1 MKTVKYS
8 AFGFFLALCVTSCT
22 LETTTGSRVDIKS
35 KQPPAYADS
44 CIVYNGQTYCG
55 REQGGNGT
63 VLNDSE
69 KMHISSPKVNNFKA
83 DGFFTLQGSIT
94 NPSVY
99 NYALLRVQ
107 KDGTDLQ
114 SKYFPRGNFS
124 QTIWL
129 PFGKGLYTV
138 TVYELAT
145 ISSNLSGEGNIN
157 GVGIASDAKIYT
169 FKIENTRDEDGC
181 FLYPSYFVQSDN
193 DAIRECAK
201 ELTAGKES
209 DEEKIKA
216 IYDFV
221 CREYR
226 YDKSSLLEGM
236 YNKQDAISVF
246 RRGTCVCEGYVS
258 ITAALLRSIGIR
270 AQCVIGCGIHPQSL
284 QKESHAWLYA
294 ECSRNSI
301 KKYRMLDATWDD
313 GEISDKQGNFIE
325 EADPRHEY
333 FLLDIEANEHNWQAS
348 HKSGVDTTGN
358 PLPDYDGK
366 YEGTRPGR

>member
-1 MKTVKYS
+1 MIKYS
-8 AFGFFLALCVTSCT
+8 VLSFFLALFVASCT
-22 LETTTGSRVDIKS
+22 LGTANSSDTNTNLKHA
-35 KQPPAYADS
+35 PAYADS
-44 CIVYNGQTYCG
+44 YIVYNGQIYRG
-55 REQGGNGT
+55 REQGGDGT

-69 KMHISSPKVNNFKA
+69 KIHISSPSVTGFKA
-83 DGFFTLQGSIT
+83 DGFFTLQGAIT

-114 SKYFPRGNFS
+114 TKYFPRGNFL

-129 PFGKGLYTV
+129 PFWKGRYTV

-145 ISSNLSGEGNIN
+145 ISVNLSGEGNIN
-157 GVGIASDAKIYT
+157 GVGIASDAKTYT

-193 DAIRECAK
+193 NTIREYAE
-201 ELTAGKES
+201 ELTAGKTE

-216 IYDFV
+216 IYDAV
-221 CREYR
+221 CTEYR

-236 YNKQDAISVF
+236 YKKQDAVSVF
-246 RRGTCVCEGYVS
+246 TRGTCVCEGYVS

-270 AQCVIGCGIHPQSL
+270 TKCVIGCGIQPQSL

-294 ECSRNSI
+294 ECSLNNI
-301 KKYRMLDATWDD
+301 KKYRMLDPTWDD
-313 GEISDKQGNFIE
+313 GEISDAQGNFIK
-325 EADPRHEY
+325 EAEPKHDY
-333 FLLDIEANEHNWQAS
+333 FLLDIEANEYNYQAS
-348 HKSGVDTTGN
+348 HKSGVDGAGN

-366 YEGTRPGR
+366 YGGTRPGR